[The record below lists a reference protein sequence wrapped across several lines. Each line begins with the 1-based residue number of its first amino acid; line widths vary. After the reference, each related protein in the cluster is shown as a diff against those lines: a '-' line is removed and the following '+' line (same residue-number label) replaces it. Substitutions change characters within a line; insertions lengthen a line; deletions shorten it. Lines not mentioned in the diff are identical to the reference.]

1 MVNGI
6 DVLNKKD
13 DFNDIFT
20 KTGTMAFER
29 QKNLRS
35 VIGEDVGDINFEDG
49 LIVFPNI
56 EFPMQ
61 IIGTLSE
68 KEQKWSWAWDNENIG
83 FPENL
88 LEDTNKIKEIGEEF
102 DIPEVSNSI
111 LTDVDINVA
120 HVLLMTVA
128 PLVNADAYYA
138 ISAGDLVLF
147 VTIHSDE
154 IPITEDLDDFS
165 HNYNDFQI
173 DYPVNPKKAL
183 EGYTILKG
191 YEYVEKEDFSMA
203 KINQER
209 VIVGF
214 SERGKVTN
222 IQTMKKIENI

>member
-1 MVNGI
+1 MVKGI
-6 DVLNKKD
+6 DILEKKD

-20 KTGTMAFER
+20 KTGTMAYER
-29 QKNLRS
+29 QQNLS
-35 VIGEDVGDINFEDG
+35 EVIGENNCEINFEDG
-49 LIVFPNI
+49 LLVFPDN

-61 IIGTLSE
+61 IIGSLSQ
-68 KEQKWSWAWDNENIG
+68 KEEKWSWAWDNDDVG
-83 FPENL
+83 FPQIL
-88 LEDTNKIKEIGEEF
+88 LEDVNKIKEIGEEY
-102 DIPEVSNSI
+102 DIPEFSNSI
-111 LTDVDINVA
+111 LTNVNIDVA
-120 HVLLMTVA
+120 HILLMTVA
-128 PLVNADAYYA
+128 PLVDADAYYA
-138 ISAGDLVLF
+138 VDAGDLILF